1 MDTDC
6 LTESEFIDWHCFDF
20 HIKIWNNQRIEK
32 FIYSTYERQ
41 EVINYIKKE
50 YPDCINFQFQMSG
63 YDDPLNWEQ
72 IAEDK
77 QTINKLINMDDKLK
91 DIIPLKDYFPKQK
104 PKQLEFNF
112 N

>member
-1 MDTDC
+1 MKKQYNV
-6 LTESEFIDWHCFDF
+6 LLSPNE
-20 HIKIWNNQRIEK
+20 IELL
-32 FIYSTYERQ
+32 R
-41 EVINYIKKE
+41 
-50 YPDCINFQFQMSG
+50 DCIDFQFQMSG

>member
-32 FIYSTYERQ
+32 FIYSTYEKQ

-50 YPDCINFQFQMSG
+50 YPDCIIKSIRRGKLTHPEIHKKVLKYN
-63 YDDPLNWEQ
+63 
-72 IAEDK
+72 ED
-77 QTINKLINMDDKLK
+77 NKNEKKI
-91 DIIPLKDYFPKQK
+91 
-104 PKQLEFNF
+104 
-112 N
+112 

>member
-1 MDTDC
+1 MRT
-6 LTESEFIDWHCFDF
+6 
-20 HIKIWNNQRIEK
+20 IKMKKKYSVSLSPNEIELL
-32 FIYSTYERQ
+32 R
-41 EVINYIKKE
+41 
-50 YPDCINFQFQMSG
+50 DCIDFQFQMSG
-63 YDDPLNWEQ
+63 YDDPLNWKQ

>member
-1 MDTDC
+1 MRA
-6 LTESEFIDWHCFDF
+6 
-20 HIKIWNNQRIEK
+20 IKMKKKYSVSLSPNEIELL
-32 FIYSTYERQ
+32 R
-41 EVINYIKKE
+41 
-50 YPDCINFQFQMSG
+50 DCINFQFQMSG

>member
-1 MDTDC
+1 MKKKYSVS
-6 LTESEFIDWHCFDF
+6 LSPNE
-20 HIKIWNNQRIEK
+20 IELL
-32 FIYSTYERQ
+32 R
-41 EVINYIKKE
+41 
-50 YPDCINFQFQMSG
+50 DCINFQFQMSG

>member
-1 MDTDC
+1 MRA
-6 LTESEFIDWHCFDF
+6 
-20 HIKIWNNQRIEK
+20 IKMKKKYSVSLSPNEIELL
-32 FIYSTYERQ
+32 R
-41 EVINYIKKE
+41 
-50 YPDCINFQFQMSG
+50 DCINFQFQMSG

-91 DIIPLKDYFPKQK
+91 DIIPLKDYFPKQQ

>member
-1 MDTDC
+1 MKKKYSVS
-6 LTESEFIDWHCFDF
+6 LSPNE
-20 HIKIWNNQRIEK
+20 IELL
-32 FIYSTYERQ
+32 R
-41 EVINYIKKE
+41 
-50 YPDCINFQFQMSG
+50 DCIKFQFQMSG
-63 YDDPLNWEQ
+63 YDDTLNWEQ

>member
-1 MDTDC
+1 MKKKYSVS
-6 LTESEFIDWHCFDF
+6 LSPNE
-20 HIKIWNNQRIEK
+20 IELL
-32 FIYSTYERQ
+32 R
-41 EVINYIKKE
+41 
-50 YPDCINFQFQMSG
+50 DCIDFQFQMSG
-63 YDDPLNWEQ
+63 YDDPLNWKQ